1 MQAINTSRKFD
12 FDAWSK
18 WKLSLYSSN
27 RIDQILKPVE
37 ILAGGSVSAQG
48 LTKLQQ
54 NVRDFNYS
62 LYKINDHR
70 DFDLRALSN
79 FGAQL
84 GLTELDANLCAEE
97 DQITILTDYSN
108 QNDSSKYQQR
118 YIPYS
123 NRPLGWHT
131 DGYYNP
137 QHQRVRSFILH
148 CVQPASSGGDNRFID
163 PDIVYILLK
172 QKNPDFIEALENP
185 EVMLIPEN
193 RDGSDQIR
201 AETNTA
207 VFQISPD
214 GSQLDMR
221 YSQRKKHIVWR
232 DDPLTTEALANLNDL
247 LDSNSK
253 WLINYRLKAGEGI
266 VSNNVLHKR
275 EAYQDETTS
284 PRVYYRARY
293 YNRVPVA

>member
-1 MQAINTSRKFD
+1 MQAINTSREAN

-18 WKLSLYSSN
+18 WKLSLYSNN
-27 RIDQILKPVE
+27 RIDRFLKPVE
-37 ILAGGSVSAQG
+37 ILVSRSVSAQE
-48 LTKLQQ
+48 LRKLRQ
-54 NVRDFNYS
+54 NIRDFNYS
-62 LYKINDHR
+62 LYKINEHT
-70 DFDLRALSN
+70 DFDLSALSN

-84 GLTELDANLCAEE
+84 GLTELDANLCAED

-108 QNDSSKYQQR
+108 QDDSSKSHQR

-148 CVQPASSGGDNRFID
+148 CVQPASVGGDNSFID

-172 QKNPDFIEALENP
+172 QRNPDFIEALENP
-185 EVMLIPEN
+185 EVMRIPEN
-193 RDGSDQIR
+193 RDSTGPLR
-201 AETNTA
+201 PETSTA
-207 VFQISPD
+207 VFQVSPD
-214 GSQLDMR
+214 DSQLDMR

-232 DDPLTTEALANLNDL
+232 DDPLTREALANLNDL

-253 WLINYRLKAGEGI
+253 WLINYRLKASEGI

-275 EAYQDETTS
+275 EAYQDDTTS

-293 YNRVPVA
+293 YNRAPVA